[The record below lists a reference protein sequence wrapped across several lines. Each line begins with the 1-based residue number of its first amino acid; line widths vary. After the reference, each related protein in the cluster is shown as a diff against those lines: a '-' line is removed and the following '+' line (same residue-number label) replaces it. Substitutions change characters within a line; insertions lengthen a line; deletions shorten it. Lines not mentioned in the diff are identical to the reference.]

1 MSFHKL
7 ANVLAIMWT
16 CIWTAKCWGV
26 GDETVK
32 TGCGSVEACQRLGG
46 GHNNCITFRI
56 SKSILYL
63 YESRCRECSSGS
75 VIFPPQTKM
84 KSWFPTQFQQIL
96 NMTSFMA
103 AGLLHWHAW
112 QCADVFLVFF
122 SRTIT
127 DNLNMSS
134 CQQFS
139 CVRKEHDERGCNVAS
154 SPKSI
159 NCTNRER
166 HKMWQQPWKIN
177 SNYFWGKRVYTQLPL
192 STQTIRCGKYLSVS
206 EITKQLYRRQNMYLQ
221 NSHLSQSQSK

>member
-46 GHNNCITFRI
+46 GPDNCITFRI

-63 YESRCRECSSGS
+63 YESRCRGCSSGS

-103 AGLLHWHAW
+103 AGLLHWHDSV
-112 QCADVFLVFF
+112 QMFFFF

-139 CVRKEHDERGCNVAS
+139 CVRTEHDELGCNVACLS
-154 SPKSI
+154 
-159 NCTNRER
+159 
-166 HKMWQQPWKIN
+166 KIN
-177 SNYFWGKRVYTQLPL
+177 KLHKQRKTQNVTTAMENKQQLFLRETCVHSAAIVYSDDT
-192 STQTIRCGKYLSVS
+192 
-206 EITKQLYRRQNMYLQ
+206 MW
-221 NSHLSQSQSK
+221 